1 VSERDEDGRIARGR
15 ATYARLFGV
24 DEAAAAS
31 NLTQRAGPQYAAE
44 AMLAAGGP
52 GWHGTN
58 LTDRER
64 SVAVIAALVAHHV
77 TDQRLETYL
86 GFARRSGI
94 TEEGLADLM
103 ALLTNYLGQPAPS
116 VAMSVVI
123 ETDPRRRD

>member
-1 VSERDEDGRIARGR
+1 MSAADDDRIARGR
-15 ATYARLFGV
+15 ATYAKLFGV
-24 DEAAAAS
+24 DEATAAS
-31 NLTQRAGPQYAAE
+31 RLTGRAGQQYAME

-52 GWHGTN
+52 AWSGHE
-58 LTDRER
+58 LSDREC
-64 SVAVIAALVAHHV
+64 SVAVIAALVAQHV

-116 VAMSVVI
+116 VAMSVVL
-123 ETDPRRRD
+123 ETAPDRRD